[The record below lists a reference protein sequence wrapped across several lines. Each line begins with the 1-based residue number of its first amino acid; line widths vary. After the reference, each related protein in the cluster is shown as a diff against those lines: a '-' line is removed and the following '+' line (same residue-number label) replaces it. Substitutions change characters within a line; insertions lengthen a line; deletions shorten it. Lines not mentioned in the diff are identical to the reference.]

1 MDKGVKTGS
10 VPTDKSADSRQAP
23 TPMLNP
29 TSAPR
34 LLFFSNSALV
44 SKSEQSFLRFI
55 YFIVVYITAYMD
67 RCTEHG

>member
-10 VPTDKSADSRQAP
+10 VPTDKSGDSCQAP

-34 LLFFSNSALV
+34 LLFYGNSALV

-55 YFIVVYITAYMD
+55 YVTVVDITAYMD